1 MMRYKSVAL
10 VFTIAAVAGIAPE
23 RMRVAAQSQAL
34 SERDEIRQ
42 SYRLQQGA
50 RSVVVTNID
59 GSVDIETTDGDEA
72 EVYVVRSAR
81 NRDDLKHDR
90 VFIEQ
95 TPEGLVVRGET
106 NQWRPWNMVQRTKVR
121 QQVTLKVPR
130 QVDVTTKNVN
140 GRVKIGEIA
149 GSVKVNDVNGGVTV
163 GQALGYAEARSIN
176 GGLNMTLSRLDS
188 RGLTIKGINGRIDL
202 RFAEAQNADVQVNGI
217 NGGVVVDVPNL
228 TFKKW
233 TGQSKFRA
241 QLGNGGSPINLSNIN
256 GRVSL
261 AGPRS

>member
-1 MMRYKSVAL
+1 MKYKSVAL
-10 VFTIAAVAGIAPE
+10 LFSIAAVVGIVPE
-23 RMRVAAQSQAL
+23 GMRVAAQTQAL
-34 SERDEIRQ
+34 PERDEIRQ
-42 SYRLQQGA
+42 SYRLPQGA

-59 GSVDIETTDGDEA
+59 GSVDIETTDGDTA
-72 EVYVVRSAR
+72 EVYIVRSAR
-81 NRDDLKHDR
+81 KRDDLKHDR
-90 VFIEQ
+90 VFVEQ
-95 TPEGLVVRGET
+95 TAEGLVVRGET
-106 NQWRPWNMVQRTKVR
+106 NGWRPWSLADRTKVR

-130 QVDVTTKNVN
+130 QVDVHTKNVN
-140 GRVKIGEIA
+140 GRVRIGEVA

-176 GGLNMTLSRLDS
+176 GGLSMTLSRLDS

-217 NGGVVVDVPNL
+217 NGGVDFEVPNL
-228 TFKKW
+228 TSKKW
-233 TGQSKFRA
+233 TSQSKFRA

-256 GRVSL
+256 GRVSF

>member
-1 MMRYKSVAL
+1 MRYKSVAL
-10 VFTIAAVAGIAPE
+10 LFGIAAVIGIAPE
-23 RMRVAAQSQAL
+23 GTRVTAQTQL
-34 SERDEIRQ
+34 PERDEIRQ
-42 SYRLQQGA
+42 SYRISQGA
-50 RSVVVTNID
+50 RSVVVTNIN
-59 GSVDIETTDGDEA
+59 GSVDIQTIDGDTA

-81 NRDDLKHDR
+81 KRDDLKHDR
-90 VFIEQ
+90 VFVEQ

-106 NQWRPWNMVQRTKVR
+106 NQWRPWNMVQGTKVR
-121 QQVTLKVPR
+121 QEVVLKVPR
-130 QVDVTTKNVN
+130 QVDVTAKNVN

-149 GSVKVNDVNGGVTV
+149 GSVKVNDVNGSVTV

-176 GGLNMTLSRLDS
+176 GGLSMTLSRLDG
-188 RGLTIKGINGRIDL
+188 RGLTIKGINGRIDVH
-202 RFAEAQNADVQVNGI
+202 FADAQNADVQVNGI
-217 NGGVVVDVPNL
+217 NGGVYVDVPNL